1 MREKS
6 KRILGLICLIFAGLS
21 LIGEVSILTIP
32 TMAKMANKSIGD
44 HILSLLEVFGIGA
57 VGLHLRRAKTG
68 DSSAFVLRLIVF
80 ALFLTPLLNLQ
91 VASKLIQEYG
101 LFASLSQV
109 RQILMAMSLLFII
122 VPYIFGK
129 RFILYQSKL
138 VTHSSYATPE
148 SVLYIIGLACVF
160 LPSTASSFSV
170 LVGLPECDMYYFS
183 GISYVAAL
191 VWSIWW
197 YYRYY
202 ATTK

>member
-1 MREKS
+1 MSEKS
-6 KRILGLICLIFAGLS
+6 KRILGLICLIFAGFS
-21 LIGEVSILTIP
+21 LIEEVSILTIP
-32 TMAKMANKSIGD
+32 TMAEMANKSIGD

-68 DSSAFVLRLIVF
+68 DSSVFVLRLIVF

-101 LFASLSQV
+101 LLASLSRV
-109 RQILMAMSLLFII
+109 RLILIAMSLLFII
-122 VPYIFGK
+122 VPYVFGK
-129 RFILYQSKL
+129 RLILYQSKR
-138 VTHSSYATPE
+138 VTPSSSATPE

-170 LVGLPECDMYYFS
+170 LVGLPEGDMYYFS
-183 GISYVAAL
+183 GLSYVAAL

-202 ATTK
+202 TITK